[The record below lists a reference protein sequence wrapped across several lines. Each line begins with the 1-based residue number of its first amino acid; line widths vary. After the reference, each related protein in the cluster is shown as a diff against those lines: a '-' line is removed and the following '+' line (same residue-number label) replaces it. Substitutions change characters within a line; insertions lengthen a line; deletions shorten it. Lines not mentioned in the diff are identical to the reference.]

1 MPPALPQT
9 QLTPEEYITFERKA
23 PFKNEFINGRIVAM
37 SGASRAHNRITGDV
51 FNTISNQLMGRDC
64 ETFIGDMRVKAG
76 ETASYFYPDVVV
88 VCNEPR
94 FEDNVFDTL
103 LNPIIIVEV
112 LSPSTEAD
120 DRGEKF
126 DHYQQLVSLQE
137 YILISQ
143 DKVRVEHYLRR
154 ETQWIPTE
162 FRTLT
167 DVLPLISIDCALP
180 LQDIYRRVTFVA

>member
-1 MPPALPQT
+1 MAAALPQT

-23 PFKNEFINGRIVAM
+23 PFKNEFINGKIVAM

-51 FNTISNQLMGRDC
+51 FNAISNQLMGSDC
-64 ETFIGDMRVKAG
+64 EAFIGDMRVKAG
-76 ETASYFYPDVVV
+76 ATASYFYPDVVV
-88 VCNEPR
+88 ACDEPR

-103 LNPIIIVEV
+103 LNPIIVVEV

-126 DHYQQLVSLQE
+126 YRYRQLVSLQE

-154 ETQWIPTE
+154 GAEWIPTE
-162 FRTLT
+162 LRELT
-167 DVLPLISIDCALP
+167 DVLSLISIDCALP
-180 LQDIYRRVTFVA
+180 LQDIYRRVTSVT